1 MASTKVTSKPKY
13 QPSPLQQICL
23 PKRSTHRPPG
33 PIFSSRLAP
42 PKATLPSHPT
52 HHCVA
57 WRLADLAAQVPQSS
71 QLPPSKR
78 KLALSRHAA
87 NLNGLKQFCFFFLI
101 VDFVWTEICL
111 GRFGDEEEEE
121 EEHHRRHHQQHRHH
135 HHCLRLRHRRHSD
148 SDRNNKRE
156 FDRGCCLHPGVHGV
170 IRWRIMRKLLV
181 GQYKWLP

>member
-1 MASTKVTSKPKY
+1 MPSKKIYPSTTRPYFFQQIGTSKGNSSKSSNSSLRCLEACRLGSSGASIVSASSVQEEVGIVEACR
-13 QPSPLQQICL
+13 QPQWLE
-23 PKRSTHRPPG
+23 T
-33 PIFSSRLAP
+33 IF
-42 PKATLPSHPT
+42 
-52 HHCVA
+52 
-57 WRLADLAAQVPQSS
+57 
-71 QLPPSKR
+71 
-78 KLALSRHAA
+78 
-87 NLNGLKQFCFFFLI
+87 FFFLI